1 MVEEYGVKLD
11 DIRYDQLNDFYAQFR
26 NHFKADEIYLFLCWI
41 YDAMEWNIKDAKK
54 TVEYDKKIMELM
66 SGKRE
71 QLNSQ
76 KQKEK

>member
-1 MVEEYGVKLD
+1 MVEEYGVKLS
-11 DIRYDQLNDFYAQFR
+11 DIRYDQLNDFYDQFID
-26 NHFKADEIYLFLCWI
+26 HFQTDEIYLFLCWI

-54 TVEYDKKIMELM
+54 TVKYGKKIMELM
-66 SGKRE
+66 NGKKE